1 MAAMATLSLAF
12 NIATGALEA
21 DQEALDIVSNN
32 VANVN
37 TPGYTREIAN
47 WEQNDPL
54 TISGTTYG
62 DGATVTGPVSQRS
75 LVLNQ
80 SLQLQSQVA
89 SSSSARLSAL
99 QQLQSIFAPSTTA
112 DSSSSSDNTSGIGND
127 ISQFFDAL
135 TQLESNPADN
145 SLRQG
150 VITAADNLAADFN
163 STSAQLTQQ
172 QGSLDQQASSV
183 ITQVNGLSS
192 SIAQL
197 NQQIESLSPN
207 SDAGTLEDQRQEDI
221 QQLSQLVGI
230 HQVQTENNGLEIT
243 TSTGAVL
250 VDQSQAYSLSTA
262 PSGSGVTQ
270 IFDSQ
275 GNNITS
281 SLASGGGQIGGLLT
295 ARDQDIPQVE
305 SALDTLAFQFG
316 TAINTANEGGAD
328 ANGNAGVAIFNLPG
342 SSSGA
347 AAGISVAISDPSL
360 IAAAATGKGSSD
372 DTNLLTIA
380 GLQNQNIIGNT
391 TPSAYFSGL
400 VSSLGSLVSEVSTE
414 NTAQESSVSQL
425 QTTVNSL
432 SAVDLNEEASSLET
446 FEQSYEAASK
456 LFGIVD
462 QVMVAALNLGTEQ
475 QFSS

>member
-1 MAAMATLSLAF
+1 MATLSLAF

-21 DQEALDIVSNN
+21 DQEALNIVSNN
-32 VANVN
+32 VANAN

-62 DGATVTGPVSQRS
+62 DGASVSGPVSQRS
-75 LVLNQ
+75 LVLDQ
-80 SLQLQSQVA
+80 SLQQQSQVA
-89 SSSSARLSAL
+89 SSSSARLTAL
-99 QQLQSIFAPSTTA
+99 QQLESIFAPSTTA
-112 DSSSSSDNTSGIGND
+112 NSSSSSDNTSGIDND
-127 ISQFFDAL
+127 LSQFFSSL
-135 TQLESNPADN
+135 SQLESNPADS

-172 QGSLDQQASSV
+172 QGSLDQQATSV
-183 ITQVNGLSS
+183 VTQVNGLSA

-207 SDAGTLEDQRQEDI
+207 ADAGTLEDQRQEDI

-243 TSTGAVL
+243 TSGGAVL

-270 IFDSQ
+270 IYDSQ

-281 SLASGGGQIGGLLT
+281 SLTSGGGQIGGLLT

-305 SALDTLAFQFG
+305 SALDTLAYDFG
-316 TAINTANEGGAD
+316 TAVNKANEAGSD
-328 ANGNAGVAIFNLPG
+328 ANGNAGTAIFNLPG
-342 SSSGA
+342 STAGA
-347 AAGISVAISDPSL
+347 AAGISVAITDPSL

-380 GLQNQNIIGNT
+380 GLQNQDIIGGT
-391 TPSAYFSGL
+391 TASGYYSGL
-400 VSSLGSLVSEVSTE
+400 VSSLGSLVSEVTTQ

-425 QTTVNSL
+425 QTQVNSL

-456 LFGIVD
+456 LFSIVD
-462 QVMVAALNLGTEQ
+462 QVMVAALNLGVQE